1 MIEKDPSIRTQED
14 FAHALRRF
22 MAGPR
27 LISMVIVLIGVAM
40 VLPPVRALFG
50 GSITPG
56 WVVIGLGWGIYA
68 YVTVQRWRW
77 AKLNR
82 IEG

>member
-1 MIEKDPSIRTQED
+1 MIEKDPSIRTRED
-14 FAHALRRF
+14 FHAGLRRF
-22 MAGPR
+22 MAVPR
-27 LISMVIVLIGVAM
+27 LASMGIVLLGVLL

-50 GSITPG
+50 GSVTPG